1 MSIPKEPRQQMIN
14 MMYLVL
20 TAMLALN
27 ITKEVLNAFQTINQ
41 SIERSNDAISG
52 KNAALYAAFDK
63 AQNNPS
69 EADKVRPYNDRA
81 KKVKAYTD
89 ELYSYLNS
97 LKDSVIN
104 RAGGKDV
111 NAEGDTVVKSIEN
124 IDASPQFFYK
134 LGYGDSVKNR
144 LIKYKDDILS
154 LIPPGDTKNSLDSQ
168 FPVQVIDPK
177 PNEDNPKGEWSF
189 GTFNNI
195 PVVAAVAMLSKFQ
208 NDIKNAEAMALED
221 LQKRIYLEDYKFDT
235 LAPIAVPTTSYALE
249 GQEIEANITLAA
261 FNKTLNPDI
270 FVGGQK
276 IEVKGGV
283 GIYKTKA
290 SGIGEREVTGQIV
303 MDKQGK
309 KETYPFKFKYMV
321 GSAGASMGLDKMN
334 VMYIGVDN
342 PVTLS
347 ASGYNIQDV
356 DLVVPDGVT
365 KKPVPNALGKYNLE
379 VTKKGPMVY
388 QIKAKNRDGSIVTLL
403 SDTIR
408 VKEIPDPSATL
419 MKKKGGPLPTASVR
433 VQMGLIAEVE
443 NFEFATR
450 FVVTEFRFL
459 WIPKVGDAYPV
470 FNKGAKFGKEIVDIL
485 KRVQP
490 GDQILFS
497 EIKAVGPDK
506 KVRDCPPLVFTLR

>member
-52 KNAALYAAFDK
+52 KNAALYKAFND
-63 AQNNPS
+63 AESNPS
-69 EADKVRPYNDRA
+69 EADKVRPYNNKA
-81 KKVKAYTD
+81 KNVQAYTNA
-89 ELYSYLNS
+89 LYDYLEG

-111 NAEGDTVVKSIEN
+111 NAQGDTVVKSIEN

-134 LGYGDSVKNR
+134 LGYGDSIKAR
-144 LIKYKDDILS
+144 LIQYKVDILNE
-154 LIPPGDTKNSLDSQ
+154 IPPGDTKQSLEDQ

-177 PNEDNPKGEWSF
+177 VSDDNPKGEWTF

-235 LAPIAVPTTSYALE
+235 LAPMAVPTTSYALE
-249 GQEIEANITLAA
+249 GQEVEATITLAA
-261 FNKTLNPDI
+261 FNKSLNPDI
-270 FVGGQK
+270 YVGGQK

-283 GIYKTKA
+283 GLYKTRA
-290 SGIGEREVTGQIV
+290 TGVGEREVTGQIV

-356 DLVVPDGVT
+356 DLIVPDGVT
-365 KKPVPNALGKYNLE
+365 KKAVPNANGKYNLE

-403 SDTIR
+403 SDTVR

-433 VQMGLIAEVE
+433 VQLGLFAEVE

-459 WIPKVGDAYPV
+459 WIPKVGDAFPV
-470 FNKGAKFGKEIVDIL
+470 FNKGAKFGNDIKDIL
-485 KRVQP
+485 QRVQP

-506 KVRDCPPLVFTLR
+506 KVRECPPLVFTLR